1 VAIKVLDKVL
11 FCRYISLYLAYFAK
25 LHHSQEMLKKKDMS
39 TQIKREVALM
49 RIIQHPNIIAIKDVF
64 ATTTKIFIVL
74 EVVEG
79 GELFDKIV
87 ESGKFTEPQ
96 ARFYMRQLIE
106 GMECCH
112 NAGICHRDLKPEV
125 SWKGHYAPN
134 YNLLFSELTVRC

>member
-1 VAIKVLDKVL
+1 
-11 FCRYISLYLAYFAK
+11 
-25 LHHSQEMLKKKDMS
+25 MLKKKDMS

-49 RIIQHPNIIAIKDVF
+49 RIIQHKNIIAIKDVF

-74 EVVEG
+74 ELVEG

-87 ESGKFTEPQ
+87 ESGKFSEPQ

-125 SWKGHYAPN
+125 CNVNCSSVLRQFYLYPHT
-134 YNLLFSELTVRC
+134 FIVSELVVRR